1 MPTCVP
7 TCVRACV
14 LAAAAA
20 HGAAR
25 NIAGQDLYDLSTA
38 PKDTYNSWELS
49 SRGLK
54 NQAPAP
60 PQGGVGAEAVG
71 DGARWW
77 WWEIPSYRHAYALNA
92 DNSILCCSNLGGCVC
107 AAVLRCVAMLRC
119 SRVCGGSFG
128 GVGGA
133 GRGVLE
139 AFVYH
144 TCFADGIVALACA
157 CTDVARTHARTHLAA
172 AAPSRQTILRCIC
185 RCSPRRQLRQCR
197 WWYRTRR

>member
-60 PQGGVGAEAVG
+60 PQEGVGAEAVG

-92 DNSILCCSNLGGCVC
+92 DNSILCCSNLGGCVP

-119 SRVCGGSFG
+119 SRVCGGP
-128 GVGGA
+128 
-133 GRGVLE
+133 LE
-139 AFVYH
+139 AWAVRVGVFSRLSSI
-144 TCFADGIVALACA
+144 TLALLTALLHLPVPVP
-157 CTDVARTHARTHLAA
+157 TSHARTRAHTSQRRRRLVKQYCAA
-172 AAPSRQTILRCIC
+172 SAGAVRDGS
-185 RCSPRRQLRQCR
+185 
-197 WWYRTRR
+197 